1 MQRILISQNTP
12 ANLTPYTQLKEKY
25 GVQIDFFPFF
35 KVEALTSREFRA
47 QHVNISDYTAVVF
60 SSRVAIDAYF
70 KLAEEF
76 RFKVPE
82 TMKYFCSTELVATY
96 LQKHIVYRKRKIFF
110 GNGTPQS
117 IVGLVTA
124 RHIGEKFLIASAD
137 SAGATAITSLFAD
150 AGLDFTAA
158 NLVKSVSQDLTS
170 VDLHSY
176 DLLVFYNKADVESL
190 FASYPEFKQEN
201 LKIMSYGKGVV
212 KAIED
217 AGLTTVMQA
226 PTPEAPSVSAALGVY
241 LSAL

>member
-12 ANLTPYTQLKEKY
+12 ANLTPYTQLEEKY

-35 KVEALTSREFRA
+35 KVEALTTREFRA
-47 QHVNISDYTAVVF
+47 QHVNIADYTAVVF

-70 KLAEEF
+70 KLAEEL

-110 GNGTPQS
+110 GTGTPQS

-124 RHIGEKFLIASAD
+124 RHAGEKFLIASAD
-137 SAGATAITSLFAD
+137 SAGATAITSLFTD

-158 NLVKSVSQDLTS
+158 NLVKSVRQDLTS

-176 DLLVFYNKADVESL
+176 DLLVLYNKADVESL
-190 FASYPEFKQEN
+190 FASHPEFKQEN

-217 AGLTTVMQA
+217 AGLVTVMQA

>member
-1 MQRILISQNTP
+1 MQKILISQNTP

-35 KVEALTSREFRA
+35 KVEALTTKEFRA
-47 QHVNISDYTAVVF
+47 QHVNIADYTAVVF

-70 KLAEEF
+70 KLAEEL

-82 TMKYFCSTELVATY
+82 TMKYFCSNELVATY

-110 GNGTPQS
+110 GSGTPQS

-124 RHIGEKFLIASAD
+124 RHAGEKFLIASAD
-137 SAGATAITSLFAD
+137 SAGATTITSLFAD

-158 NLVKSVSQDLTS
+158 NMVKSVSQDLAS

-176 DLLVFYNKADVESL
+176 DLLVLYNKADVESL